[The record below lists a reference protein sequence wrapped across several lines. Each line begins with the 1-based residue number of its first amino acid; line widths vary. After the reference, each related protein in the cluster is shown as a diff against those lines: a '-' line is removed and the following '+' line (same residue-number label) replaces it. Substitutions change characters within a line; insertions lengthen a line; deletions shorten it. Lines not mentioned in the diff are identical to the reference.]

1 MQVMAVLAVP
11 RIEVRNWVQQDWGSV
26 KWGAFLN
33 VMFWCAR
40 QPRLLA
46 RSVPALDSVTHYDY
60 RALVHCCCIQQ
71 SFAGIAVQ
79 FT

>member
-33 VMFWCAR
+33 VMFWCACQPAR
-40 QPRLLA
+40 QP
-46 RSVPALDSVTHYDY
+46 
-60 RALVHCCCIQQ
+60 VHCCVRQRHATIR
-71 SFAGIAVQ
+71 A
-79 FT
+79 